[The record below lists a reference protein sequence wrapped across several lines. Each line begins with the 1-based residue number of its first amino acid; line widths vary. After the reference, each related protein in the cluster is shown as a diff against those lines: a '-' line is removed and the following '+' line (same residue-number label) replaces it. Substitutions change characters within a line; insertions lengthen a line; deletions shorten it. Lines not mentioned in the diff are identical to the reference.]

1 MLIAFLRSEP
11 MNQNHQNR
19 LTPDKLQMFA
29 AGLSGM
35 DPEEMRKAKLLFLR
49 NEISQLRAS
58 KASIESFGAIQ
69 GCFAIIPIFWPSLK
83 VQRSMMKAGI
93 TLQGEQISNALAVW
107 GEDLGP
113 DADVLK
119 AELSALL

>member
-1 MLIAFLRSEP
+1 

-58 KASIESFGAIQ
+58 KASMESFGAIQ
-69 GCFAIIPIFWPSLK
+69 GCFAIIPIFWPILK